1 MFCLTQ
7 ADIVTKLGLLGTP
20 VVHPQVQGLAVV
32 WVCKNTPLHQHGKL
46 SSLDSLVKRCHLF
59 GLVLD
64 VLLLGQLGHAIF
76 PGLIL
81 VGTSGNLSS
90 ATTSLKF
97 FEKSACNLQ
106 ERPMIP
112 SSAPSDAP

>member
-81 VGTSGNLSS
+81 VGTTATCPLQLLRSNCLRNLT
-90 ATTSLKF
+90 ATSK
-97 FEKSACNLQ
+97 KG
-106 ERPMIP
+106 
-112 SSAPSDAP
+112 